1 MNDREASTIL
11 NSMVQFIRTHGE
23 ERVATIKKQ
32 ADDEFTVQKESF
44 IAEEKER
51 ITADIRERIKKDEI
65 NLKIDRSKKENVLRI
80 EKMRTI
86 NQLILALFKDA
97 RVSIVKKQKED
108 QKVYGELIKNLIIQ
122 VSADLINALDRV

>member
-108 QKVYGELIKNLIIQ
+108 QKVYGELVKNLIIQ
-122 VSADLINALDRV
+122 VSVDLINALDRV

>member
-122 VSADLINALDRV
+122 VSVDLINALDRV